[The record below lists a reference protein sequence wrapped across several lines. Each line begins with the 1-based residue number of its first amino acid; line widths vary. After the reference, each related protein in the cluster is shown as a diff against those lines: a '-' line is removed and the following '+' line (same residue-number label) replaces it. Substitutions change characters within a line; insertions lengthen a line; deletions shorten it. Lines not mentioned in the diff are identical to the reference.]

1 MAGYICRNCGHMQKR
16 SGESII
22 VTKAFWVICLIIT
35 LFILMPLIPIF
46 WLLIPIEILMCIFAQ
61 ANRAKNYCLKCKAEN
76 CIVTLDSPA
85 GQQLYKT
92 FYPAEYEAEKQ
103 KEERERQRKEEE
115 TQAREDAGLS
125 YLDKFHIEEPSIGK
139 FLLFLLISAAVVF
152 VIFLSLSGVRTLIGA
167 APKKEVATTPHAQQQ
182 AKPEN
187 KPQKLTQTECE
198 TLYKTSGMS
207 GFFMNYTTNKTIPG
221 KEAVINDYYNKCS
234 DYAMRDKYSY
244 LAAYYLGLGVELDQQ
259 YKYEQAIPYYKK
271 ALEANLKSTD
281 KLNLVFNYD
290 LLAKCYF
297 NTWQMEEAKKYALLT
312 VQEKQRLGKSRVGL
326 VDYERLGDICYNLKQ
341 YDEAENYYIKA
352 LQEIEYLRNLP
363 LDVRNRMDLSDLDA
377 KEEKFISILNGTF
390 SQ

>member
-1 MAGYICRNCGHMQKR
+1 MINTSFSNNMKYICRNCGGMQYQIGR
-16 SGESII
+16 SGGCAQTFWQWCLGITVVIGLFFPIAFI
-22 VTKAFWVICLIIT
+22 VVAFEVLFLILT
-35 LFILMPLIPIF
+35 SRNPDS
-46 WLLIPIEILMCIFAQ
+46 
-61 ANRAKNYCLKCKAEN
+61 NYCFQCKARN
-76 CIVTLDSPA
+76 CVVALDSPA

-92 FYPAEYEAEKQ
+92 FYPNEYEAEKQ
-103 KEERERQRKEEE
+103 KEEQERQRKEEE
-115 TQAREDAGLS
+115 AQAREDAGLS
-125 YLDKFHIEEPSIGK
+125 YLDKFQTNDPKIWQITG
-139 FLLFLLISAAVVF
+139 F
-152 VIFLSLSGVRTLIGA
+152 VILAIIVIGLICYSIDSK
-167 APKKEVATTPHAQQQ
+167 PEQIKTPQAQAQQQ
-182 AKPEN
+182 VKPVN

-207 GFFMNYTTNKTIPG
+207 GFFLNYTTNKTIPG

-297 NTWQMEEAKKYALLT
+297 NTRQMEEAKKYALL
-312 VQEKQRLGKSRVGL
+312 VVKEKQKLGNVRIGL

-341 YDEAENYYIKA
+341 YEEAGEYYDQALMEIDWLESLPDNQNYEDI
-352 LQEIEYLRNLP
+352 QELEQKR
-363 LDVRNRMDLSDLDA
+363 
-377 KEEKFISILNGTF
+377 EKIISIVQGTA
-390 SQ
+390 Q

>member
-1 MAGYICRNCGHMQKR
+1 MADYICRNCGHMQCS
-16 SGESII
+16 SG
-22 VTKAFWVICLIIT
+22 TNGGCAYTFWFILLIIT
-35 LFILMPLIPIF
+35 IFIGLFAPIAFVVVAFEVLFLILTSRNPDSNF
-46 WLLIPIEILMCIFAQ
+46 CF
-61 ANRAKNYCLKCKAEN
+61 KCKARGCVVPFN
-76 CIVTLDSPA
+76 TPA
-85 GQQLYKT
+85 GQQIYRN

-103 KEERERQRKEEE
+103 KEEREQQRKEEE

-125 YLDKFHIEEPSIGK
+125 YLDKFQTNDPKIWQITG
-139 FLLFLLISAAVVF
+139 F
-152 VIFLSLSGVRTLIGA
+152 VILAIIVIGLICYSIDSK
-167 APKKEVATTPHAQQQ
+167 PEQIKTPQAQAQQQ

-221 KEAVINDYYNKCS
+221 KEVVINDYYNKCS

-297 NTWQMEEAKKYALLT
+297 NTWQMEEAKKYALLA
-312 VQEKQRLGKSRVGL
+312 VKEKQKNGKIRVGL

-341 YDEAENYYIKA
+341 YEEAGEYYDQA
-352 LQEIEYLRNLP
+352 LMEIDWLESLPDNQTYERMQELEQKR
-363 LDVRNRMDLSDLDA
+363 
-377 KEEKFISILNGTF
+377 EKIISIIQGTA
-390 SQ
+390 Q

>member
-1 MAGYICRNCGHMQKR
+1 MADYICRNCGHMQCS
-16 SGESII
+16 SG
-22 VTKAFWVICLIIT
+22 TNGGCAYTFWFILLIIT
-35 LFILMPLIPIF
+35 IFIGLFAPLAFIVVAFEVLFLILTSRNPDSNF
-46 WLLIPIEILMCIFAQ
+46 CF
-61 ANRAKNYCLKCKAEN
+61 KCKARGCVVPFN
-76 CIVTLDSPA
+76 TPA
-85 GQQLYKT
+85 GQQIYRT
-92 FYPAEYEAEKQ
+92 FYPEEYEEKKQ
-103 KEERERQRKEEE
+103 KEEQERKRKEEDA
-115 TQAREDAGLS
+115 QAREDAGLS

-167 APKKEVATTPHAQQQ
+167 APQKEVATTPHAQQQ

-297 NTWQMEEAKKYALLT
+297 NTWQMEEAKKYALL
-312 VQEKQRLGKSRVGL
+312 VVKEKQKLGNVRIGL

-341 YDEAENYYIKA
+341 YDEAEEYYTKA
-352 LQEIEYLRNLP
+352 LNEVEWLESLPDNQTYEHIQELEQKR
-363 LDVRNRMDLSDLDA
+363 
-377 KEEKFISILNGTF
+377 EKFISILNGTF